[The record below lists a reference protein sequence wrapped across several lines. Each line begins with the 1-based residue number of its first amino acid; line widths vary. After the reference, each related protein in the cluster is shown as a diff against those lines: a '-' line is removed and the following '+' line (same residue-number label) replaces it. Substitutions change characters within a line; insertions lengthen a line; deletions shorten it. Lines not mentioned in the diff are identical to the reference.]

1 MITGYRPLRHYLI
14 PLRFEYLR
22 VALKYSVY
30 EGLGDVGALVFV
42 TYSYIAGRIRLKS
55 MKAHRNAFSACI
67 SEWGGPHR
75 VRTIPVLGGI
85 FHQFEQVQI
94 RVVMVP

>member
-1 MITGYRPLRHYLI
+1 MLGKVLTNSISKPVFIMTTGFRPLRHYLI

-30 EGLGDVGALVFV
+30 AGLGDVGALVFV

-55 MKAHRNAFSACI
+55 MKAHRNAFSECMMKFRCR
-67 SEWGGPHR
+67 SWRGGLPSY
-75 VRTIPVLGGI
+75 VT
-85 FHQFEQVQI
+85 
-94 RVVMVP
+94 